1 MIGILAH
8 SLLIART
15 TKYLLPRDATRDTI
29 KIWKSNLQG
38 LLEEVV
44 GPVYVFGASAASN
57 GQIPMT
63 TFYVSVA
70 GFNNEGKVCEL
81 CIPQPSVPAL
91 LANERANACKENQR
105 VLDQVRARLNGVNR
119 EVRDGLI
126 GSEPVAGRL

>member
-1 MIGILAH
+1 MN
-8 SLLIART
+8 
-15 TKYLLPRDATRDTI
+15 DTI

-44 GPVYVFGASAASN
+44 GPVYLFGASATSN

-81 CIPQPSVPAL
+81 RIPQPSVPAL
-91 LANERANACKENQR
+91 LGDERPKAYKENQR
-105 VLDQVRARLNGVNR
+105 ILEEVRARLNGLNR
-119 EVRDGLI
+119 ETRDGLI
-126 GSEPVAGRL
+126 GTEPVAGVL

>member
-1 MIGILAH
+1 M
-8 SLLIART
+8 
-15 TKYLLPRDATRDTI
+15 RDTI

-44 GPVYVFGASAASN
+44 GSVYVFGASATSN

-70 GFNNEGKVCEL
+70 GFNNEGKLCEL
-81 CIPQPSVPAL
+81 RIPQPCVPAL
-91 LANERANACKENQR
+91 LGGERAKAYEENQR
-105 VLDQVRARLNGVNR
+105 VLDEVKKRLHGLDR

-126 GSEPVAGRL
+126 GSEPVAGTL

>member
-1 MIGILAH
+1 MNH
-8 SLLIART
+8 
-15 TKYLLPRDATRDTI
+15 TI

-44 GPVYVFGASAASN
+44 GPVYLFGASTTSN

-81 CIPQPSVPAL
+81 RIPQPSVPAL
-91 LANERANACKENQR
+91 LGDERPKAYKENQR
-105 VLDQVRARLNGVNR
+105 ILEEVRARLNGLNR
-119 EVRDGLI
+119 ETRDGLI
-126 GSEPVAGRL
+126 GTEPVAGVL